1 MRPIIYDIVGIL
13 LMLGSL
19 VFLYRSIE
27 FLAQK
32 DYVAGGLA
40 LIAGVVV
47 VRVGVELGRLSFAE
61 RRDSE

>member
-1 MRPIIYDIVGIL
+1 MRAILYDALGII

-19 VFLYRSIE
+19 LFLYRSIE

-32 DYVAGGLA
+32 DYVAGSLA

-61 RRDSE
+61 RRENE